1 MSSIKPEV
9 HNVSLSRQRRTKPWP
24 QVTFSKILVKIG
36 RALPKNMIVDKHT
49 HTHTDMLV
57 TILRLPIGG
66 TVTTYVCTSLS
77 TTVVYRQRKA
87 VLIIFPSDN
96 HHNIIAQMLSSTWL
110 IFKQVEKI
118 FFIRSVPQM
127 KLSSSAMIVFHYSS
141 GYERWSKT
149 GSFLAAV
156 CTVIATTA
164 DTV

>member
-9 HNVSLSRQRRTKPWP
+9 HNVSLSRQEDQAMATGNIHKN
-24 QVTFSKILVKIG
+24 FGEIG

-96 HHNIIAQMLSSTWL
+96 HHNIIAQMLSSAGV

-118 FFIRSVPQM
+118 FFIPSVPQI
-127 KLSSSAMIVFHYSS
+127 KLSSSAMLVFYYSS
-141 GYERWSKT
+141 GYER
-149 GSFLAAV
+149 
-156 CTVIATTA
+156 
-164 DTV
+164 